1 MRPPGYLINLNSIYH
16 FNIPG
21 ENCLKKNN
29 RQENFMENTMK
40 QNTMNADLNQV
51 SSKPLLTGIITGQ
64 LAGLIMAV
72 VVMIVFALFL
82 GKSPLYPVQVIGSV
96 LFGEQALQ
104 GFHLGAVYGLLA
116 AKFQPQNT
124 FGALLLGLGVG
135 VVSMV
140 GPYALIPFVMN
151 IMQGVDLW
159 NREVPM
165 FWDWAAHLVFGMSFA
180 LYPIVQ
186 RKLGRA

>member
-1 MRPPGYLINLNSIYH
+1 
-16 FNIPG
+16 
-21 ENCLKKNN
+21 
-29 RQENFMENTMK
+29 MENTMK

-51 SSKPLLTGIITGQ
+51 SSRPLLTGIVTGQ

-104 GFHLGAVYGLLA
+104 GFHLGALLAGLVLHQAGPSLLWGAVYGLLA
-116 AKFQPQNT
+116 TKFQPQNT

-135 VVSMV
+135 IVSMV

-180 LYPIVQ
+180 LYPAVQ